1 MSLRRQRGLAALLT
15 CPDRRAA
22 AWNAGSGTRAKR
34 ACRLSSARSPQ
45 DFARVNIL
53 LTEAG

>member
-22 AWNAGSGTRAKR
+22 AWNAGSGTRARR